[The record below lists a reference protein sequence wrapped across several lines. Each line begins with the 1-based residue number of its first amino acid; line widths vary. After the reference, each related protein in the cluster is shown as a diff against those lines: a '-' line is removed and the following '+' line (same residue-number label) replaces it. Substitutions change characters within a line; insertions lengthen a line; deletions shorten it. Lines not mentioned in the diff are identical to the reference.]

1 MNTQNELFSPLP
13 LSAAFT
19 GYRISKLPFEPTE
32 ENIARLK
39 KKLNEAVKALYERG
53 FRIFYSGMC
62 NGVDIWGAEVVLELK
77 KDCPDVEL
85 ICAVPF
91 EGHADKLKGEELEIY
106 KRITANALR
115 VDILKG
121 RITYREM
128 ARAFNERNKYMVDN
142 SEALIAVCNKASL
155 TPGGTANTVKMA
167 EKKGIEIIFVNPELD

>member
-1 MNTQNELFSPLP
+1 MTTQNELFSHAP

-19 GYRISKLPFEPTE
+19 GYRISKLPFEPTA

-39 KKLNEAVKALYERG
+39 AKLTEAVSVLYSKGCRT
-53 FRIFYSGMC
+53 FYSGMC
-62 NGVDIWGAEVVLELK
+62 NGVDVWGAEAVLEFK
-77 KDCPDVEL
+77 KDFPDVSL
-85 ICAVPF
+85 VCAVPF
-91 EGHADKLKGEELEIY
+91 EGHADNLKGAELESY
-106 KRITANALR
+106 RRITHNASR

-142 SEALIAVCNKASL
+142 SDALIAVCNKDSL

-167 EKKGIEIIFVNPELD
+167 QKKGIEILFVNPEEI